1 MQQTKKLYDDNPY
14 QTSFDASVLSCEP
27 YTAPEKK
34 AEQGTPLYDVIFDQ
48 TIFFPEEGGQN
59 ADTGTIGSHPVLDV
73 QIKDG
78 VIHHIMNMPFEIG
91 RASCR
96 ERV

>member
-34 AEQGTPLYDVIFDQ
+34 QSKEPLSTTLFLTRLSSSRKKAGKMQI
-48 TIFFPEEGGQN
+48 PEPSVPILFLMYKSK
-59 ADTGTIGSHPVLDV
+59 TGLSIIL
-73 QIKDG
+73 
-78 VIHHIMNMPFEIG
+78 
-91 RASCR
+91 
-96 ERV
+96 